1 MSLVEKKSLM
11 DENEIAC
18 EETRSTEISERFSGR
33 GLASTVK
40 RDTEAQIEREEKTR
54 ESDPEAYRL
63 SSYSEEY
70 ITARYR
76 HGKDLMSGEDLV
88 EYFREARER
97 HVKDADFSVE
107 LPSEAL
113 VNLGETD
120 KPLKPTLLTED
131 RPTVKDRLVAMPQTV
146 RELPARAIEKIRLSR
161 GDWFDGRP
169 ADTRGETRRFPL
181 SAFAAILAVATSLTL
196 VVASSVMIYHG
207 ESKLNSLKME
217 VSNVSDEIF
226 EMKNDLGAQT
236 DLLAIRDV
244 AVNEFGMVSE
254 SYVRQEYLLGDA
266 EDSIVVYENE
276 GEQMIGL
283 GALLNA
289 LGIK

>member
-1 MSLVEKKSLM
+1 MDLVEKNRPM

-18 EETRSTEISERFSGR
+18 TEARSTEISERFSGR

-40 RDTEAQIEREEKTR
+40 RDAEAQIEREEKTR

-88 EYFREARER
+88 EYFRESHER

-107 LPSEAL
+107 LPSEDL
-113 VNLGETD
+113 VNLGEED
-120 KPLKPTLLTED
+120 KPLKPTLFTEE
-131 RPTVKDRLVAMPQTV
+131 RVTVKERLAMLPQTV
-146 RELPARAIEKIRLSR
+146 RSLPAKTVEKIRLSKN
-161 GDWFDGRP
+161 DWFDGRA

-181 SAFAAILAVATSLTL
+181 SAFAAILAVAMSLML

-207 ESKLNSLKME
+207 ESRLNTLKIE
-217 VSNVSDEIF
+217 ASDLSDEIF
-226 EMKNDLGAQT
+226 EMKNDLGAKT

-254 SYVRQEYLLGDA
+254 AYVRQEYLASDA
-266 EDSIVVYENE
+266 EDSIVVYEDE